1 MIAIRR
7 GDRAVFV
14 YGFEKSDRGNIGVDE
29 LETLR
34 DLARNLLALDAA
46 GLECAVAEERL
57 KEIDHA

>member
-1 MIAIRR
+1 M
-7 GDRAVFV
+7 